1 MWNLLTLSP
10 HSLHSSLTN
19 QMPSIRPLDY
29 VCVCVCVCVCVY
41 FITEDA

>member
-1 MWNLLTLSP
+1 MWNLLTLLP

-29 VCVCVCVCVCVY
+29 VCVCVCVY
-41 FITEDA
+41 FIMEDA